1 MGIRTKFNLTL
12 LAAFLVGLLLAGLI
26 ARHILRADAADEVQ
40 QQAAL
45 MIAEATA
52 ARDYTANEVGPLLAE
67 QTKQRFLP
75 QTIPFWAAQTSF
87 RSVHKQFPD
96 YAYKEA
102 ALNPTN
108 PADRATDWQAD
119 IIDAFKQN
127 PDLHELASVRHTP
140 EGSMLNLSRPVRVD
154 DQGCL
159 PCHSVPSAAPP
170 SMIDLY
176 GANNGFGWKM
186 GDVIGA
192 QIVSVPMQVALDRAD
207 RTLATFMGS
216 LAGVFALMLV
226 MMNLLL
232 HYSVIRPL
240 RRIATVAGDISLGN
254 MDAPELVPHGRDEVA
269 QLTEAFNRMRRSLA
283 NAMRMLSD

>member
-1 MGIRTKFNLTL
+1 
-12 LAAFLVGLLLAGLI
+12 
-26 ARHILRADAADEVQ
+26 
-40 QQAAL
+40 
-45 MIAEATA
+45 
-52 ARDYTANEVGPLLAE
+52 
-67 QTKQRFLP
+67 
-75 QTIPFWAAQTSF
+75 
-87 RSVHKQFPD
+87 
-96 YAYKEA
+96 
-102 ALNPTN
+102 
-108 PADRATDWQAD
+108 
-119 IIDAFKQN
+119 
-127 PDLHELASVRHTP
+127 
-140 EGSMLNLSRPVRVD
+140 MLNLSRPVRVD

-159 PCHSVPSAAPP
+159 PCHSVPSAAPA

-176 GANNGFGWKM
+176 GSNNGFGWKM

-207 RTLATFMGS
+207 RTLVTFMAS

-254 MDAPELVPHGRDEVA
+254 MDAPELVAHGRDEVA

-283 NAMRMLSD
+283 NAMRMLAD

>member
-1 MGIRTKFNLTL
+1 
-12 LAAFLVGLLLAGLI
+12 
-26 ARHILRADAADEVQ
+26 
-40 QQAAL
+40 
-45 MIAEATA
+45 
-52 ARDYTANEVGPLLAE
+52 
-67 QTKQRFLP
+67 
-75 QTIPFWAAQTSF
+75 
-87 RSVHKQFPD
+87 VHKQFPE

-102 ALNPTN
+102 VLNPTN

-140 EGSMLNLSRPVRVD
+140 SGSMLNLSRPVRVD

-159 PCHSVPSAAPP
+159 VCHSVPSAAPP

-176 GANNGFGWKM
+176 GSNNGFGWKL
-186 GDVIGA
+186 GTVVGA
-192 QIVSVPMQVALDRAD
+192 QIVSVPMQFALDRAD
-207 RTLATFMGS
+207 HTLLTFMGS

-226 MMNLLL
+226 MMNILL

-254 MDAPELVPHGRDEVA
+254 MDAPELVPRGRDEVA